1 MFSDSVCCK
10 WQDVLNGRKKALSAE
25 GLHLVNV
32 IFKDQLNC
40 HLLYL
45 QGHHHQFGFM
55 VKLCRINRRY
65 TLKRWFLQYA
75 YSSFKDNLARITA
88 VVCVFSLMMR

>member
-32 IFKDQLNC
+32 IFKDKLNY
-40 HLLYL
+40 HLLDL
-45 QGHHHQFGFM
+45 
-55 VKLCRINRRY
+55 
-65 TLKRWFLQYA
+65 
-75 YSSFKDNLARITA
+75 
-88 VVCVFSLMMR
+88 